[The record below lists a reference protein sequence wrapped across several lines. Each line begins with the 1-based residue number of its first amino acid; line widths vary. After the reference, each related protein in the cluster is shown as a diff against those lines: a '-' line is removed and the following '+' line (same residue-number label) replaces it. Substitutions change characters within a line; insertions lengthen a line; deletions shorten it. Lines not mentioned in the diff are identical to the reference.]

1 MNNKHSIKINIIDIL
16 LVVAAIAVA
25 AIISVYLFADKI
37 QDGFSPRKNI
47 YVSANAEKIEEQYAN
62 SISKGDRIF
71 NTANGEFIGTVS
83 SVTLSNSYESYYS
96 ADGVKENVYYPDLY
110 DVTLIIASTVSE
122 NYSGSIKTGA
132 ELNFSNKNAAFDV
145 KIVSVS
151 YAEEFMEISP
161 SYGQRDGISASTDTE
176 SEG

>member
-62 SISKGDRIF
+62 SISK
-71 NTANGEFIGTVS
+71 GEFIGTVS